1 LFCLAVLGSKV
12 AASSGLCL
20 PPAPPD
26 VPQNDALLK
35 EYADLIEQDFQDY
48 FDALTD
54 YSICHDQIFARTLQE
69 AREVSAVYHSFLERA
84 AAAGA
89 VIVPRHAPGSSP
101 SIQRPETGHHDSR

>member
-1 LFCLAVLGSKV
+1 MKTFHITTAALAVMLI
-12 AASSGLCL
+12 AT
-20 PPAPPD
+20 PTD
-26 VPQNDALLK
+26 TH
-35 EYADLIEQDFQDY
+35 ADLIEQDFQDY

-54 YSICHDQIFARTLQE
+54 FSICHDQVFARTVQE